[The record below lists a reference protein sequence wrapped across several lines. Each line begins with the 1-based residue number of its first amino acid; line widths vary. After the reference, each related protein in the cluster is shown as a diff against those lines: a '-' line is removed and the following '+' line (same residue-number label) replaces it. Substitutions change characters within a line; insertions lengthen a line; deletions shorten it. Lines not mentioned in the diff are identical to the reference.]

1 MDGPLI
7 LIKNDDDFCRAWALI
22 EQLWDS
28 SIADDLAR
36 LESQARLIAA
46 YEEKKWPRRAPTTT
60 EMLANFLDQRQP

>member
-7 LIKNDDDFCRAWALI
+7 LIKNDDDFRRAWALI

-36 LESQARLIAA
+36 LKSQARLIAA
-46 YEEKKWPRRAPTTT
+46 YEKKNGLAERRPRPKCWPC
-60 EMLANFLDQRQP
+60 LDQRQP